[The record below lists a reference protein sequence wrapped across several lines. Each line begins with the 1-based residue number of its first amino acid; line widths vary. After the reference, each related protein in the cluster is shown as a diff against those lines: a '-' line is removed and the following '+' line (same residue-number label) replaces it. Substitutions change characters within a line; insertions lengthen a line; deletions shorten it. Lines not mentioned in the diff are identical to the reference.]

1 MRTRRLTAMAEH
13 LLLTFPET
21 RATEPVI
28 YRIVTDFDVVPNIRR
43 AAIEN
48 HLGWMVIELD
58 GDPDDIRKAKEYLAA
73 QGIGVERAE
82 GDIVEG

>member
-1 MRTRRLTAMAEH
+1 MAEH

-28 YRIVTDFDVVPNIRR
+28 YHIVMDFRVVPNIRR

-48 HLGWMVIELD
+48 HIGWMVVEMT
-58 GDPDDIRKAKEYLAA
+58 GDPADIDAAKQYLRD
-73 QGIGVERAE
+73 QGITVERAE
-82 GDIVEG
+82 GDIVAG

>member
-1 MRTRRLTAMAEH
+1 MAEH

-21 RATEPVI
+21 RATQPVI
-28 YRIVTDFDVVPNIRR
+28 YHLCVDHNVVPNIRR

-58 GDPDDIRKAKEYLAA
+58 GSPENIAEAKQYLAE

-82 GDIVEG
+82 GDIVAG

>member
-1 MRTRRLTAMAEH
+1 MAEH

-21 RATEPVI
+21 RATQPVI
-28 YRIVTDFDVVPNIRR
+28 YRIVKDFDVIPNIRR

-48 HLGWMVIELD
+48 HLGWMVVELD
-58 GDPDDIRKAKEYLAA
+58 GDPGSIRGAKEYLVT

>member
-1 MRTRRLTAMAEH
+1 MAEH

-28 YRIVTDFDVVPNIRR
+28 YHMVTDYQVIPNIRR

-48 HLGWMVIELD
+48 HIGWMVIELD
-58 GDPDDIRKAKEYLAA
+58 GAPESIEAAKEYLRG
-73 QGIGVERAE
+73 QGISVERAE
-82 GDIVEG
+82 GDIVAG

>member
-1 MRTRRLTAMAEH
+1 MAEH
-13 LLLTFPET
+13 LLLTFPAT

-28 YRIVTDFDVVPNIRR
+28 YRIVKDFDVIPNIRR

-48 HLGWMVIELD
+48 HLGWMVVELD
-58 GDPDDIRKAKEYLAA
+58 GDPESVRGAKAYLQS

>member
-1 MRTRRLTAMAEH
+1 MAEH

-28 YRIVTDFDVVPNIRR
+28 YHMVTDYGVIPNIRR

-48 HLGWMVIELD
+48 HIGWMVIDLD
-58 GDPDDIRKAKEYLAA
+58 GDNDAREAAKQYLRE
-73 QGIGVERAE
+73 QGISVERAE
-82 GDIVEG
+82 GDIVAG

>member
-1 MRTRRLTAMAEH
+1 MAEH

-28 YRIVTDFDVVPNIRR
+28 YRIVTDFDVIPNIRR

-48 HLGWMVIELD
+48 HLGWMVVELD
-58 GDPDDIRKAKEYLAA
+58 GDPEAIRKAKKYLTN

>member
-1 MRTRRLTAMAEH
+1 MAEH

-28 YRIVTDFDVVPNIRR
+28 YRIVKDFSVVPNIRR

-58 GDPDDIRKAKEYLAA
+58 GDPADIRQAKEYLVA

>member
-1 MRTRRLTAMAEH
+1 MAEH

-28 YRIVTDFDVVPNIRR
+28 YRIVTDYDVVPNIRR

-48 HLGWMVIELD
+48 HLGWMVVELD
-58 GDPDDIRKAKEYLAA
+58 GAPDSIRKAKEYLVA